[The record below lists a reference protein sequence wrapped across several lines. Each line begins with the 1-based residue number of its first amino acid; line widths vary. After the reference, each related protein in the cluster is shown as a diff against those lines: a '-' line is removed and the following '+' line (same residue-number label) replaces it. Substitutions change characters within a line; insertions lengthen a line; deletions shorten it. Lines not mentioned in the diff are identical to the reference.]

1 MRSFGDLLVLVS
13 RMALVL
19 VVALMV
25 CSYALP
31 SETTCDCSF
40 YGANY

>member
-1 MRSFGDLLVLVS
+1 MHSFGDLLVLVS

-19 VVALMV
+19 VVAMMV
-25 CSYALP
+25 CSYVLP
-31 SETTCDCSF
+31 SAPVEIHF